1 MRYKISEVTLYRTGK
16 APGLEFTFRWPV
28 MKLRDI
34 SDWASPEVRTIEVM
48 SDVCSV
54 PLELS
59 VRKFVPIPQDRLKKS
74 WMDGKTMK

>member
-1 MRYKISEVTLYRTGK
+1 
-16 APGLEFTFRWPV
+16 

-34 SDWASPEVRTIEVM
+34 SDWAAPEVRNIKVM

-59 VRKFVPIPQDRLKKS
+59 VRKFVPITQDRLKKS
-74 WMDGKTMK
+74 WMDGKTIK